1 MKAYSY
7 RVNSV
12 IRMLVSPVLLILVF
26 LLKDRTR
33 WIGLNGLLPFVAG
46 LAQHF
51 IANISFNIETHKQK
65 LVSDIG

>member
-12 IRMLVSPVLLILVF
+12 IRMLVSPALLILVF

-33 WIGLNGLLPFVAG
+33 WIGLIGLLPFVTR

-65 LVSDIG
+65 LVSGVG